1 MSRRA
6 LHRCCP
12 IFSVAAAL
20 CACGPEV
27 LEPRDPTPGVPHF
40 KVATYNIW
48 SEKPGDAGT
57 LDAIGGTHAGIIA
70 LEEVTHD
77 WLEPVRER
85 FSAEYP
91 YMLFEP
97 TSGASGL
104 GVISK
109 YPLTASELQFVNN
122 WHPAWR
128 VEAQT
133 PAGWLQLLIVH
144 LRSNFTGRD
153 DPVEAYVNVSDDHLL
168 QTKDYVE
175 HTVRDVPTVILGDF
189 NESPEG
195 SSVRYLEKIGY
206 ENALPLYHP
215 GQYTWRQ
222 ASLGGQFDQTIDHIL
237 FNDFLAPLNAYV
249 LDRGGSDHLPVI
261 AHFEASRPWPELS
274 LTPDQSEAIEIAD

>member
-1 MSRRA
+1 MTRA
-6 LHRCCP
+6 R
-12 IFSVAAAL
+12 STRSAQ
-20 CACGPEV
+20 
-27 LEPRDPTPGVPHF
+27 PGR
-40 KVATYNIW
+40 T
-48 SEKPGDAGT
+48 SS
-57 LDAIGGTHAGIIA
+57 A
-70 LEEVTHD
+70 LEEVTHA

-85 FSAEYP
+85 FSADYP

-168 QTKDYVE
+168 QTKNYVE
-175 HTVRDVPTVILGDF
+175 HTVEDVPTVILGDF

-206 ENALPLYHP
+206 ENVLRSTILASTP
-215 GQYTWRQ
+215 GVRPRSEISSTRP
-222 ASLGGQFDQTIDHIL
+222 SITSSSTISS
-237 FNDFLAPLNAYV
+237 P
-249 LDRGGSDHLPVI
+249 R
-261 AHFEASRPWPELS
+261 
-274 LTPDQSEAIEIAD
+274 